1 MSAELVLLAL
11 GLAASG
17 GAAVWAAYRQAQQHF
32 LIRVRTEWMR
42 EGRVVHYGPVGAHS
56 YGSRPKSIYPGG
68 TFGALG
74 LVGGHLFF
82 AGHRSGWKNASL
94 AFEQVRWIGLRSI
107 TVQAGRATVKKRAL
121 VVHADSVGGWVVYTF
136 TTGDLDE
143 LARQLA
149 AQCGQ
154 MVHQE
159 GREDFGPMNATRLT
173 EDVYGQWHRD
183 HADALYLAPD
193 RLLFG
198 WDSAIHLAQVRRV
211 EVLARTGLES
221 LNPFAGDLLRVE
233 YAGADEGHAAVGFVV
248 RGARKWAE
256 AIARRTQVPVQ
267 VHAGRKKKRESSR

>member
-11 GLAASG
+11 GLIGSG
-17 GAAVWAAYRQAQQHF
+17 GAAVWAAFRQAQQRF
-32 LIRVRTEWMR
+32 LIGVRTEWVR
-42 EGRVVHYGPVGAHS
+42 EGRVVHYGPVGAYC
-56 YGSRPKSIYPGG
+56 YGSRPKSLYPGG

-74 LVGGHLFF
+74 LVGECLFF
-82 AGHRSGWKNASL
+82 SGHRSDWKNVTL
-94 AFEQVRWIGLRSI
+94 PFEEVRWIGLRSI
-107 TVQAGRATVKKRAL
+107 RVQAGRATVNKRAL
-121 VVHADSVGGWVVYTF
+121 IVHAESPGGWCVYAF

-154 MVHQE
+154 MVHQD

-198 WDSAIHLAQVRRV
+198 WGSAIHLVQMRRV
-211 EVLARTGLES
+211 EVLARGGLES
-221 LNPFAGDLLRVE
+221 LNPFVGDLLRIE

-248 RGARKWAE
+248 RRARKWAE
-256 AIARRTQVPVQ
+256 TIARRTGVPVQ
-267 VHAGRKKKRESSR
+267 IHAGRKKKRESSR